1 MYKTKRENEHSVV
14 ITWKKKKNT
23 QVYIQMRAG
32 LLKQVRIIE
41 YLTEIVIIVQYLVLI
56 HK

>member
-1 MYKTKRENEHSVV
+1 
-14 ITWKKKKNT
+14 
-23 QVYIQMRAG
+23 MRAG